1 MLRLLR
7 VPFLLRFL
15 RVPFL
20 LRLLITD
27 TFSCCVLFLKVW
39 SVVFTNIFKIAF
51 CRTTL
56 LLLINQVKQGDIFFL
71 NKKNVL
77 RYHKGLLETVIR
89 RMTYNTNSDYPFGTF
104 KFFIQT
110 YNGRQNTTQKIEQR
124 ELHKKHG
131 RTVAFRKSISSSC
144 YLVVPVVLLLL
155 QTLSHRNKDNMNT
168 EQLDVKEDVKFSM
181 PKDSSL
187 LV

>member
-1 MLRLLR
+1 
-7 VPFLLRFL
+7 
-15 RVPFL
+15 
-20 LRLLITD
+20 
-27 TFSCCVLFLKVW
+27 
-39 SVVFTNIFKIAF
+39 
-51 CRTTL
+51 
-56 LLLINQVKQGDIFFL
+56 
-71 NKKNVL
+71 
-77 RYHKGLLETVIR
+77 
-89 RMTYNTNSDYPFGTF
+89 MTYNTDSDYPLVSSNSSYSSQ
-104 KFFIQT
+104 QT

-168 EQLDVKEDVKFSM
+168 EQLDVKEGSVKFSM
-181 PKDSSL
+181 PKVSSL